1 MKRKKYSTGG
11 EMNTGTEST
20 KSGGFEV
27 GKAYKGVDGHTYRF
41 MGDKG
46 NGKGLFMLGREYVLK
61 SYDDII
67 MKKVGLFEEGGRV
80 YKLGDKWSS
89 DFDYDGMLET
99 ASQADL
105 SWGVAKLDK
114 LSRSLEDV
122 NYHTV
127 NKPLY
132 EAIQLLKAG
141 HKEAAEKE
149 MAKFHSLVKEELNEE
164 FAKGGVVKFVKE
176 GEQYK
181 NSWGRKGFKEYH
193 GNCIGAFD
201 LKEWKHDYGFLYEL
215 NDFDKKYWSDVP
227 LKQNEM
233 LFRYESDA
241 TKIGGMLP
249 VIKINLEKG
258 LIYFIEDLYSDDDKN
273 LKFETRGVKP
283 LFISLHESVYTTMSK
298 KPNYKMTDFF
308 EKGGKISA
316 MDMLDFRQIDLKDVY
331 YELDSRIGNL
341 RIIEENKDGI
351 SCDVKDW
358 GIWEHDYQDYERDE
372 EDFEDDDFMI
382 LSNSS
387 SVQLNNIIKEVLKKY
402 PKVDIEWDTSEK
414 SYIDIYI
421 SRKVEMAK
429 GGKVR
434 KRFYDGGGQIN
445 WGKDLS
451 DGYNVGTDVHI
462 TDKNSMFKGKAG
474 FIIGEVGKDFLVTI
488 SIDGNDRNVVVSK
501 KGVEKIDEPFAK
513 GGELSKDEQIWQIK
527 GNGGKYVSVGMDG
540 KVKWFESPDK
550 GYTYTKEDA
559 ESFAQELGLSDYEIV
574 KYDKN
579 WWKMGDGGK
588 VDKFLHVFKLTYPSG
603 DYRIES
609 YEGEYMS
616 PNAALMKMRISLNG
630 LKSYKYTGTSGD
642 SYKYKEWQKMKANKK
657 SDRECWDAIFEKEMA
672 EGGVMDKEH
681 IKTYTL
687 FDRHAMSADVR
698 EEILDIIGEVQGE
711 VRMTL
716 KNQLFGLF
724 DGYLYNDILINA
736 NKQSSELYDRISKVV
751 DKVSSYPKF
760 SKGGTTFRDGG
771 DIGESNTDMLHSQV
785 QEIKHHA
792 MELSKLVHKDMY
804 VEAWVVVK
812 AQRAATDLSDITH
825 YLDGEENKF
834 EHGGN
839 IPEENVS
846 MLHNQ
851 VKNIKHHAMELS
863 ELVHKG
869 MEVEPW
875 VIGKAQR
882 VASDLSDITHYL
894 DGESDKFEHG
904 GYMADGGE
912 VGSFEKKVKDA
923 MKVTNKWHF
932 INEQVN
938 GNEVQLKMFVGAKEV
953 DVQIF
958 KINGKSANMPRN
970 YSGKRDTLQ
979 MIMDA
984 VNKISM
990 AHGGYMDDGG
1000 MMAKGGNLDA
1010 KYTPDDVYQFA
1021 VESKYII
1028 GFQGREDI
1036 LYFKSK
1042 EEAKNYVK
1050 ERPSN
1055 RTYLGIIMADGSMMA
1070 KGGKMK
1076 EWKGNLY
1083 VKQTS
1088 VDYFGDHEGTSKS
1101 PTKRWFRVN
1110 RNPMTKGRL
1119 EEMAKPYIE
1128 KFGKE
1133 NVKIKNFEMM
1143 AQGGDI
1149 DDFKF
1154 TFETNE
1160 DLAKAESTGYVPD
1173 YDIVR
1178 IEVDL
1183 GDGNTVDFPV
1193 KTREQYANELE
1204 TRGDKIM
1211 NAYQDKMYFDINEY
1225 ATDEDNEEYE
1235 EEYAKG
1241 GNVRKRTGLNLIKV
1255 DDQMKKITR
1264 GRIVNVK
1271 LPNEV
1276 KAFKTKVVDVYD
1288 DFVTTARGIF
1298 SKKYIF
1304 EDGGS
1309 VPQKKYDDTV
1319 ARTILAQLG
1328 GSGRLT
1334 AMTGAYQ
1341 FTNVQGRG
1349 LAFKIKNA
1357 RANYIKIMLNSMDL
1371 YDVEIGRIRGGQY
1384 KIVKEGLGL
1393 YADQLKRFIENGTG
1407 MRLSL
1412 AKGGDVKRSRYADGG
1427 QLDPVVFDVFI
1438 MMPEDEMMGMEE
1450 EPDVYEASAMQYKK
1464 GGVSLKHKK

>member
-1 MKRKKYSTGG
+1 
-11 EMNTGTEST
+11 MNTGTEAV
-20 KSGGFEV
+20 KSGGFHI
-27 GKAYKGVDGHTYRF
+27 GIGYKGVDGQTYRF
-41 MGDKG
+41 VGDKG
-46 NGKGLFMLGREYVLK
+46 NGKGLFMVGRDYVLK
-61 SYDDII
+61 SYDD
-67 MKKVGLFEEGGRV
+67 MTLRKVGLFEEGGI
-80 YKLGDKWSS
+80 D
-89 DFDYDGMLET
+89 
-99 ASQADL
+99 
-105 SWGVAKLDK
+105 
-114 LSRSLEDV
+114 
-122 NYHTV
+122 
-127 NKPLY
+127 
-132 EAIQLLKAG
+132 
-141 HKEAAEKE
+141 
-149 MAKFHSLVKEELNEE
+149 
-164 FAKGGVVKFVKE
+164 
-176 GEQYK
+176 
-181 NSWGRKGFKEYH
+181 
-193 GNCIGAFD
+193 
-201 LKEWKHDYGFLYEL
+201 
-215 NDFDKKYWSDVP
+215 
-227 LKQNEM
+227 
-233 LFRYESDA
+233 
-241 TKIGGMLP
+241 
-249 VIKINLEKG
+249 
-258 LIYFIEDLYSDDDKN
+258 
-273 LKFETRGVKP
+273 
-283 LFISLHESVYTTMSK
+283 
-298 KPNYKMTDFF
+298 
-308 EKGGKISA
+308 ISA
-316 MDMLDFRQIDLKDVY
+316 MDMLDFRHFVGEQAFVAMTPA
-331 YELDSRIGNL
+331 
-341 RIIEENKDGI
+341 
-351 SCDVKDW
+351 
-358 GIWEHDYQDYERDE
+358 ERVE
-372 EDFEDDDFMI
+372 GA
-382 LSNSS
+382 
-387 SVQLNNIIKEVLKKY
+387 KKY
-402 PKVDIEWDTSEK
+402 VMETLGKL
-414 SYIDIYI
+414 
-421 SRKVEMAK
+421 K
-429 GGKVR
+429 G
-434 KRFYDGGGQIN
+434 
-445 WGKDLS
+445 
-451 DGYNVGTDVHI
+451 
-462 TDKNSMFKGKAG
+462 
-474 FIIGEVGKDFLVTI
+474 
-488 SIDGNDRNVVVSK
+488 
-501 KGVEKIDEPFAK
+501 
-513 GGELSKDEQIWQIK
+513 
-527 GNGGKYVSVGMDG
+527 
-540 KVKWFESPDK
+540 
-550 GYTYTKEDA
+550 
-559 ESFAQELGLSDYEIV
+559 
-574 KYDKN
+574 
-579 WWKMGDGGK
+579 
-588 VDKFLHVFKLTYPSG
+588 
-603 DYRIES
+603 
-609 YEGEYMS
+609 
-616 PNAALMKMRISLNG
+616 SL
-630 LKSYKYTGTSGD
+630 K
-642 SYKYKEWQKMKANKK
+642 
-657 SDRECWDAIFEKEMA
+657 
-672 EGGVMDKEH
+672 
-681 IKTYTL
+681 
-687 FDRHAMSADVR
+687 
-698 EEILDIIGEVQGE
+698 
-711 VRMTL
+711 
-716 KNQLFGLF
+716 
-724 DGYLYNDILINA
+724 
-736 NKQSSELYDRISKVV
+736 
-751 DKVSSYPKF
+751 
-760 SKGGTTFRDGG
+760 FRDGG
-771 DIGESNTDMLHSQV
+771 DIAEGNTDMLHSQV

-792 MELSKLVHKDMY
+792 MELSKLVHKGMD

-923 MKVTNKWHF
+923 MKVT
-932 INEQVN
+932 
-938 GNEVQLKMFVGAKEV
+938 
-953 DVQIF
+953 
-958 KINGKSANMPRN
+958 
-970 YSGKRDTLQ
+970 
-979 MIMDA
+979 
-984 VNKISM
+984 
-990 AHGGYMDDGG
+990 
-1000 MMAKGGNLDA
+1000 
-1010 KYTPDDVYQFA
+1010 
-1021 VESKYII
+1021 
-1028 GFQGREDI
+1028 
-1036 LYFKSK
+1036 
-1042 EEAKNYVK
+1042 
-1050 ERPSN
+1050 
-1055 RTYLGIIMADGSMMA
+1055 
-1070 KGGKMK
+1070 
-1076 EWKGNLY
+1076 
-1083 VKQTS
+1083 
-1088 VDYFGDHEGTSKS
+1088 
-1101 PTKRWFRVN
+1101 
-1110 RNPMTKGRL
+1110 
-1119 EEMAKPYIE
+1119 
-1128 KFGKE
+1128 
-1133 NVKIKNFEMM
+1133 
-1143 AQGGDI
+1143 I

-1412 AKGGDVKRSRYADGG
+1412 AKGGDVKRNRYADGG

-1450 EPDVYEASAMQYKK
+1450 EPDVYEASSMQYKK